1 MAWRVRKPLKV
12 FTRGVSL
19 RRRVAYSLAIV
30 RLILVPVIFLAV
42 YYLFRM
48 GWIVDRIVSVDAPVA
63 TLAERVSIEML
74 DARRSERNYFLL
86 HDPEDLDANRQTVVQ
101 VQQLID
107 TISQLQPDE
116 RPAAKQMQEEV
127 KLYQARLEEA
137 ATRMGR
143 PTGGPAVRIQEVV
156 RAYEDNLDEVLKRA
170 GRKSRT
176 QLVEE
181 LQNQIGSLD
190 SQITATL
197 VAEDPAL
204 LQITKDLQSSSDG
217 VLRQAPQLETRSWNR
232 VMHDHDQAR
241 RLVRRAEWV
250 LGIVSTLVLLLSI
263 WVSFV
268 LPRAVVKPLSDLK
281 SAVDLAAAGNY
292 EIEFDVQG
300 EGEVVQLAHG
310 IRRLIAH
317 VREKI
322 LETELTGRQH

>member
-1 MAWRVRKPLKV
+1 MAWRVRKPFKV

-63 TLAERVSIEML
+63 TLAERVTIDML

-86 HDPEDLDANRQTVVQ
+86 HDPQDLDANRQSVME

-116 RPAAKQMQEEV
+116 RPAAQKMQEEV
-127 KLYQARLEEA
+127 KLYKARLDEA
-137 ATRMGR
+137 AARMGQ
-143 PTGGPAVRIQEVV
+143 PAGGPVGRIREVV
-156 RAYEDNLDEVLKRA
+156 RAYETNLDDVLKHA
-170 GRKSRT
+170 SRKSRT
-176 QLVEE
+176 ELVEE

-204 LQITKDLQSSSDG
+204 GQITQDLQDSSDK
-217 VLRQAPQLETRSWNR
+217 VLKQAPQLETRSWNR
-232 VMHDHDQAR
+232 VMHDHEQAR
-241 RLVRRAEWV
+241 QLVHRAEWV
-250 LGIVSTLVLLLSI
+250 LGIVSALVLLLSI

-268 LPRAVVKPLSDLK
+268 LPREAVKPLSDLK
-281 SAVDLAAAGNY
+281 KAVDNAAAGNY
-292 EIEFDVQG
+292 EVEFDVQG
-300 EGEVVQLAHG
+300 EGEIVQLAHS
-310 IRRLIAH
+310 IRSLIEH
-317 VREKI
+317 IREKM
-322 LETELTGRQH
+322 ETEITGHRR